1 MADNLLLKFR
11 DADSEF
17 GVTRNTIQR
26 LAKQLNMTETSVVHI
41 AMARL
46 AKDLLPAYERDEGP
60 LSAQDRQFI
69 AKEGKSHLPR
79 GKVVSRKS
87 LL

>member
-1 MADNLLLKFR
+1 MGDNLLLKFR

-26 LAKQLNMTETSVVHI
+26 LAKELNMTETSVVHI

-46 AKDLLPAYERDEGP
+46 AKDLLPSYERDDGP
-60 LSAQDRQFI
+60 LSAPDRRFI
-69 AKEGKSHLPR
+69 AKEGKAHLPR

-87 LL
+87 LV